1 MSEKVILA
9 FNWRICIYYIY
20 KYNMEILNKN
30 NVYKPNWSE
39 LHSFGFVELLSRFH
53 RSKKQKPFPWYS
65 LPFSVPTRTLPAGS
79 QFDGIS
85 CSGGFGESGG
95 FPSDLDQTLT
105 IEGCHINSIPM
116 FWNDVLTAYID
127 IYIYIC
133 GSVLVYSQAMDPPR
147 RQWKLRSPNDG
158 LAETSPRE
166 SEALG
171 SSFNR

>member
-39 LHSFGFVELLSRFH
+39 LHSFGFLELLSRFH

-127 IYIYIC
+127 IYIYMWFC
-133 GSVLVYSQAMDPPR
+133 S
-147 RQWKLRSPNDG
+147 G
-158 LAETSPRE
+158 LFSGD
-166 SEALG
+166 G
-171 SSFNR
+171 SSPKTMEVTVSKWWFGRDFSTWIRGVGF